1 MDTIKVI
8 ESQQSFAK
16 SVYLDF
22 MSKRFGI
29 TQTSITDLQSSISQ
43 KYLCDWQNAK
53 KDVPGILE
61 VTYDT
66 FTPTDTSDPC
76 GDVNAPTWCILCA
89 DGSCSDQEC
98 LIVSVVDSLGN
109 PIKDFEIYIDGTN
122 SGFTNEDGEFLYT
135 FENASVDTKH
145 TIQVCYCFE
154 TVGGCR
160 QQKITIIVEADESAE
175 ECKVLTPCID
185 IKKKIID
192 ELLTQVQV
200 FFNDVLKYTQQCSID
215 LKFTLKNQDGDLID
229 ATFNGYDIVVTQ
241 PVVADATVK
250 NSDIS
255 YTASVASGA
264 TLILPDEDITVNGAS
279 FLTKPSVKNQ
289 DIILQDQN
297 AVVITPTTISNNK
310 LVITKEDASVNNS
323 DSSYTASVA
332 SGGTLALPDITVSNS
347 DDSYSVTSPSVIN
360 VEVPDEAIT
369 VNSAAFITKPSKKD
383 QDILLKDVSGTTI
396 TPVSLSGNTITI
408 LDAVVD
414 TGWSRPTEWIALPA
428 VETKTLYGLY
438 LVFENSPNT
447 LSVLAKGA
455 GDMEIDWEN
464 DGTVVTSTGSIQSY
478 TYDYATLGGA
488 ISVYTE
494 DGSNRNYKQV
504 IFKMKHIANFTNG
517 TYTRLDSNNGINDN
531 GSNQFADINADF
543 SGISTRF
550 HLSKDKKQ
558 PYLRMLKV
566 TDVGTD
572 FRFWYGQQ
580 DLDLKVFDVPNPFEP
595 EYLSFNRTT
604 IAHGLNDL
612 NPIGTAC
619 LTDFKCVSVNNIG
632 GSKDLDG
639 GSFGFCNNINST
651 ESTSLCHN
659 ADINILGTVTL
670 TDTNFQRAFQNCTTK
685 KLIFASLPSQPTNMA
700 SNGGCFLGMVNL
712 EEMIVPGLQNG
723 FTIANSNM
731 GATALD
737 AMFTSL
743 GTANG
748 TQTITITGN
757 PGAAT
762 ATTSIA
768 TAKGFTIVI

>member
-76 GDVNAPTWCILCA
+76 SDVNAPTWCILCA

-122 SGFTNEDGEFLYT
+122 SGFTNADGEFLYT

-241 PVVADATVK
+241 PVAADATVK

-347 DDSYSVTSPSVIN
+347 DDSYSVTSPSVID
-360 VEVPDEAIT
+360 VDIPDQAIT

-396 TPVSLSGNTITI
+396 TPESLSGNTITI

-414 TGWSRPTEWIALPA
+414 TGWSRPTEWIALPS

-464 DGTVVTSTGSIQSY
+464 DGTIVTSNGSIQSY
-478 TYDYATLGGA
+478 TYDYASLGGS
-488 ISVYTE
+488 INQYTE

-517 TYTRLDSNNGINDN
+517 AYTRLDSNNGINDN

-566 TDVGTD
+566 TDVGADT
-572 FRFWYGQQ
+572 RFWYGQQ
-580 DLDLKVFDVPNPFEP
+580 DLDLKVFDVPSPFSP
-595 EYLSFNRTT
+595 EFQSFTGTT
-604 IAHGLNDL
+604 IAHSLNDL
-612 NPIGTAC
+612 NPIGASC
-619 LTDFKCVSVNNIG
+619 LSNFKCVSVNNIG

-651 ESTSLCHN
+651 ESTSLCFN

-685 KLIFASLPSQPTNMA
+685 KLIFASLPSQATNTTA
-700 SNGGCFLGMVNL
+700 NGGCFIGMVNL
-712 EEMIVPGLQNG
+712 EEMILPSFELG
-723 FTIANSNM
+723 FSIEGSNM

-743 GTANG
+743 GTASG

-762 ATTSIA
+762 CDTTIATT
-768 TAKGFTIVI
+768 KGFIIVI

>member
-76 GDVNAPTWCILCA
+76 SDVNAPTWCILCA

-241 PVVADATVK
+241 PVAADATVK

-383 QDILLKDVSGTTI
+383 QDILLRDVSGTAI
-396 TPVSLSGNTITI
+396 TPVSLAGNTITI
-408 LDAVVD
+408 LDAVTVKGLMPTQ
-414 TGWSRPTEWIALPA
+414 TGQT
-428 VETKTLYGLY
+428 
-438 LVFENSPNT
+438 
-447 LSVLAKGA
+447 
-455 GDMEIDWEN
+455 
-464 DGTVVTSTGSIQSY
+464 TS
-478 TYDYATLGGA
+478 YATNDDGDLQRGRLTNFDTIPYNNPFGA
-488 ISVYTE
+488 T
-494 DGSNRNYKQV
+494 DR
-504 IFKMKHIANFTNG
+504 FT
-517 TYTRLDSNNGINDN
+517 DS
-531 GSNQFADINADF
+531 
-543 SGISTRF
+543 
-550 HLSKDKKQ
+550 
-558 PYLRMLKV
+558 
-566 TDVGTD
+566 VGTQVYAD
-572 FRFWYGQQ
+572 GVVVDW
-580 DLDLKVFDVPNPFEP
+580 
-595 EYLSFNRTT
+595 STW
-604 IAHGLNDL
+604 
-612 NPIGTAC
+612 
-619 LTDFKCVSVNNIG
+619 
-632 GSKDLDG
+632 DG
-639 GSFGFCNNINST
+639 GSSVLGYGTSNNS
-651 ESTSLCHN
+651 STSSTQN
-659 ADINILGTVTL
+659 WDNWM
-670 TDTNFQRAFQNCTTK
+670 TNSPYSIGAF
-685 KLIFASLPSQPTNMA
+685 
-700 SNGGCFLGMVNL
+700 SNFYV
-712 EEMIVPGLQNG
+712 
-723 FTIANSNM
+723 ANSNELLRM
-731 GATALD
+731 MKTGTTFLNYSPFSANNPAGFWIAFSSTTTELSSNVRAISGQSNIDYPQRSTKTTNGYALLVRD
-737 AMFTSL
+737 F
-743 GTANG
+743 
-748 TQTITITGN
+748 TITG
-757 PGAAT
+757 
-762 ATTSIA
+762 TTLS
-768 TAKGFTIVI
+768 